1 MVTQDGFQSIWRR
14 VLCSRRRKAIP
25 SWRNGPEKAG
35 TSPPNGLCLG
45 RNSNSGQTSNSS
57 EMGHRVT
64 RGQSMTSLAVPLWEK
79 AGKWSLSIIFLT
91 SHWSGGCLQKGG
103 NGWPALWCRTPEC
116 APNCRIWILGWTA
129 FKRTNEILAWTLKGN
144 YGIIFSCGHRNWW
157 AQNGERCNY

>member
-1 MVTQDGFQSIWRR
+1 MGSKASGDVYFVLAEERPSQAEGTAQRR
-14 VLCSRRRKAIP
+14 QAHLPA
-25 SWRNGPEKAG
+25 
-35 TSPPNGLCLG
+35 PNGLCLG

-91 SHWSGGCLQKGG
+91 SHWSEECLQKGG
-103 NGWPALWCRTPEC
+103 NGWPALWRRTPEC

-144 YGIIFSCGHRNWW
+144 YGIIFSCGYRNWW